1 MTELQN
7 IDPVFYW
14 FLIAEHKNV
23 PSGQA
28 CIHGLTDDASQPN
41 WTGAV
46 QMFSSLSG
54 KSVLITG
61 ASSGIGLG
69 IARQFAIQG
78 ARVLITARNAEKVEA
93 VAAGMRADG
102 LHVQGVA
109 ADVADSASV
118 KALMR
123 TLDEMHGGLDVL
135 CCNAGIFPS
144 STLENLGEADWDRV
158 LATNAKGTFL
168 CVQAALPLLRRAE
181 YGRVILTSSITGP
194 VTGSPGWVHYG
205 ASKAAQLGFMRT
217 AAIELAKDG
226 ITVNAVLPGNIITEG
241 FLDVDAEYQA
251 GVAASIP
258 AKRLGTPEDVASA
271 VMFFASRE
279 AGYITGQ
286 SLIIDGGQVL
296 PESLQAIE

>member
-1 MTELQN
+1 
-7 IDPVFYW
+7 
-14 FLIAEHKNV
+14 
-23 PSGQA
+23 
-28 CIHGLTDDASQPN
+28 
-41 WTGAV
+41 
-46 QMFSSLSG
+46 MFSSLEG
-54 KSVLITG
+54 KSVLVTG
-61 ASSGIGLG
+61 ASTGIGLG
-69 IARQFAIQG
+69 IARQFALQG
-78 ARVLITARNAEKVEA
+78 AKVLITARSADKIEA
-93 VAAGMRADG
+93 VAAQLRAEG
-102 LHVQGVA
+102 LHVHGLA
-109 ADVADSASV
+109 ADVADIASV
-118 KALMR
+118 VAMMNTVQEL
-123 TLDEMHGGLDVL
+123 HGGLDVL
-135 CCNAGIFPS
+135 CCNAGIFPN
-144 STLENLGEADWDRV
+144 STLENLTEADWDRV
-158 LATNAKGTFL
+158 LATNTKGTFL
-168 CVQAALPLLRRAE
+168 SVQAALPLLRNAE

-226 ITVNAVLPGNIITEG
+226 ITVNAVLPGNIVTAG

-296 PESLQAIE
+296 PESLQSLD

>member
-1 MTELQN
+1 
-7 IDPVFYW
+7 
-14 FLIAEHKNV
+14 
-23 PSGQA
+23 
-28 CIHGLTDDASQPN
+28 
-41 WTGAV
+41 
-46 QMFSSLSG
+46 MFSSLRD
-54 KSVLITG
+54 KSVLVTG
-61 ASSGIGLG
+61 SSSGIGLG

-78 ARVLITARNAEKVEA
+78 ARVVITARNADKIET
-93 VAAGMRADG
+93 VAADMRADG
-102 LHVQGVA
+102 LQVQGLA
-109 ADVADSASV
+109 TDVAESTCVSS
-118 KALMR
+118 LMR
-123 TLDEMHGGLDVL
+123 TLEKLHGGLDVL

-144 STLENLGEADWDRV
+144 SALESLTEADWDRV

-241 FLDVDAEYQA
+241 FLDMDAEYQA

-258 AKRLGTPEDVASA
+258 AKRLGTRR
-271 VMFFASRE
+271 FSR
-279 AGYITGQ
+279 
-286 SLIIDGGQVL
+286 
-296 PESLQAIE
+296 

>member
-1 MTELQN
+1 
-7 IDPVFYW
+7 
-14 FLIAEHKNV
+14 
-23 PSGQA
+23 
-28 CIHGLTDDASQPN
+28 
-41 WTGAV
+41 
-46 QMFSSLSG
+46 MFSSLGG
-54 KSVLITG
+54 KSVLVTG

-78 ARVLITARNAEKVEA
+78 ARVLITARNADKIEA
-93 VAAGMRADG
+93 VAAGMRAEG
-102 LHVQGVA
+102 LQVQGLA
-109 ADVADSASV
+109 TDVADAACV
-118 KALMR
+118 AAMMRALE
-123 TLDEMHGGLDVL
+123 EMYGGLDVL

-144 STLENLGEADWDRV
+144 SALENLLEADWDQV
-158 LATNAKGTFL
+158 MGTNAKGTFL

-194 VTGSPGWVHYG
+194 ITGSPGWVHYG

-226 ITVNAVLPGNIITEG
+226 ITVNAVLPGNIVTEG
-241 FLDVDAEYQA
+241 FLDVDTEYQT

-258 AKRLGTPEDVASA
+258 LKRLGTPEDVASA
-271 VMFFASRE
+271 ALFFASRE

-296 PESLQAIE
+296 PESLQALA